1 MTLSNFETCVPYKIL
16 TRGED
21 YYYSGTVSDLEE
33 HEPGEWTAT
42 VSGTEK
48 YEVEI
53 SLEGDEIVSWLCDCP
68 YDGEICKHVVAVL
81 MEIRDHQ
88 RKVERFLSANE
99 VLPIEEA
106 RQVPPKMNRADNEI
120 KQILSFVKPEQLS
133 AFVLE
138 YGSLHTDFKTA
149 LMDKF
154 LQPQKIKAS
163 STDYKEEIGR
173 LFDYS
178 YVNKKRY
185 SRYWEQEIDWDK
197 VESEL
202 DGYLAKAQ
210 LLLKH
215 EGLEEAADIALQILR
230 SIGENYIEEDL
241 LYLDN
246 IDFPTTCETAGAL
259 LLRVVESPKASEAL
273 KKQILQEAVLIEKL
287 VTYREYDVYDMDDLV
302 QQIIFSVQSKEEALV
317 HVNKM
322 MEEGE
327 ERYDFYKLVYRKI
340 EILQALNRA
349 DEAKAV
355 LRQYLYLPK
364 IRQDEVEKLV
374 RNKCYHE
381 ALQMLDKGI
390 AITSKEK
397 NDYGTLNWMKS
408 KLSIYETLHD
418 VPRCIELC
426 RLLFIKKNG
435 DLVYYEKLK
444 SMIPSSD
451 WKTYLAALMK
461 ETRSFYGDAEAQI
474 YLKEK
479 DYAQLFEW
487 ILRNTYRSLEV
498 LLQYGPS
505 LNATHS
511 EQILAMFVEE
521 LRDYAAKNMGRS
533 HYEFIARCLKEMTK
547 MNGGP
552 VKVNQLAD
560 EFRTLYKRRPAMMET
575 LKGF

>member
-48 YEVEI
+48 YEVER

-88 RKVERFLSANE
+88 RKAERFLSANE
-99 VLPIEEA
+99 VLPIKEA

-178 YVNKKRY
+178 YANKKRY

-230 SIGENYIEEDL
+230 SIGENYIEEDF

-287 VTYREYDVYDMDDLV
+287 VTYREYDIYDMDDLV
-302 QQIIFSVQSKEEALV
+302 QQIILSVQSKEEALV

-340 EILQALNRA
+340 EILKALNRA
-349 DEAKAV
+349 DEAEAV

-381 ALQMLDKGI
+381 ALQMLDEGI
-390 AITSKEK
+390 PIASKEK
-397 NDYGTLNWMKS
+397 NNYAILSWMKS

-426 RLLFIKKNG
+426 RLLFIKDND

-451 WKTYLAALMK
+451 WKTYLATMVK
-461 ETRSFYGDAEAQI
+461 ETRPFYGDMEAQI

-552 VKVNQLAD
+552 VKVSQLAD
-560 EFRTLYKRRPAMMET
+560 EFRTLYKRRPVMMET